1 MFVDLNS
8 LQGEKM
14 EQGGGQIGEILQ
26 TALNLVED
34 NSKNFPSWVTFKAW
48 GFINIMRGCRIS
60 TFS

>member
-1 MFVDLNS
+1 MHDIISGVPEMFVDLNS

-34 NSKNFPSWVTFKAW
+34 NSKNFPS
-48 GFINIMRGCRIS
+48 
-60 TFS
+60 